1 MKQHLLHTPEGVRD
15 IYQGECERKL
25 YLEDK
30 LYNILKTYGYRPV
43 QTPSFE
49 YFDIFGKE
57 IGTTK
62 SKDLYKFFDREGNT
76 LVLRPDIT
84 PSIARVAAN
93 YFMEETMPVRFCYKG
108 NTFINTGSLQGRLKE
123 TTQLGAELIGDDTVD
138 ADAEILSMV
147 VECLLH
153 AGLREFQLSVGHVG
167 ILQGMME
174 AAGFHEEEEE
184 EAVRDLIKN
193 NNFFG
198 LESFLENRHLDDGLK
213 RLFSLLGRLYQSAEE
228 FQAAKAAAEKYP
240 KIHAAMEH
248 LERLQ
253 SLALLYGIDKYISF
267 ELGVISSYQYYSGI
281 IFHGYTYGSGEP
293 IVKGGRYDRLLKHF
307 GKDAPAIGFVIV
319 TDQMMAALSRQH
331 IEMPADQ
338 TVQLVIYDESHRED
352 AVVYARKQRA
362 AGCSV
367 ELMVRTDGR
376 SREAYEAYAKRRQIS
391 RVQFLDGQTVTE
403 DYSEK

>member
-15 IYQGECERKL
+15 IYQGECEKKL

-30 LYNILKTYGYRPV
+30 LHNILKTYGYHPI

-49 YFDIFGKE
+49 FFDIFGKE
-57 IGTTK
+57 VGTTK

-93 YFMEETMPVRFCYKG
+93 YFMEESMPIRFCYKG

-123 TTQLGAELIGDDTVD
+123 NTQLGAELIGDNTVD

-153 AGLREFQLSVGHVG
+153 AGLKEFQLSVGHVG

-174 AAGFHEEEEE
+174 AAGFDEEGEDILC
-184 EAVRDLIKN
+184 DLISN

-198 LESFLENRHLDDGLK
+198 VESFIEARHLDEGLK
-213 RLFSLLGRLYQSAEE
+213 RLFGVIGRLYQSAEE
-228 FQAAKAAAEKYP
+228 FQAVRAAAGNYP
-240 KIHAAMEH
+240 KIQAAMEH
-248 LERLQ
+248 LEKLQ
-253 SLALLYGIDKYISF
+253 SLSLLYGIDKYISF
-267 ELGVISSYQYYSGI
+267 ELGVMSSYKYYSGI
-281 IFHGYTYGSGEP
+281 IFHGYTFGSGEP

-319 TDQMMAALSRQH
+319 TDQLMAALSRQH
-331 IEMPADQ
+331 IDTPMEHLG
-338 TVQLVIYDESHRED
+338 QLVVYDEAHRED
-352 AVVYARKQRA
+352 AVIYARKQRA

-367 ELMVRTDGR
+367 ELILKVSGRTNAD
-376 SREAYEAYAKRRQIS
+376 YEAYAKRRQIA
-391 RVQFLDGQTVTE
+391 RVQIMDGNEPV
-403 DYSEK
+403 KMF

>member
-15 IYQGECERKL
+15 IYQGECEKKL

-30 LYNILKTYGYRPV
+30 LYKILKTYGYQPI

-93 YFMEETMPVRFCYKG
+93 YFKEDPMPIRFCYKG

-123 TTQLGAELIGDDTVD
+123 NTQLGAELIGDDTPD

-147 VECLLH
+147 VECLLN
-153 AGLREFQLSVGHVG
+153 AGLKEFQLSVGHVG

-174 AAGFHEEEEE
+174 AAGFEEEEE
-184 EAVRDLIKN
+184 DIVRDLMTN

-198 LESFLENRHLDDGLK
+198 VESFIETRHLDDGLK
-213 RLFSLLGRLYQSAEE
+213 RLFSVIGKLYQSAEE
-228 FQAAKAAAEKYP
+228 FQAAKAAAKGYP
-240 KIHAAMEH
+240 KIQAAMEH
-248 LERLQ
+248 LEKLQ

-267 ELGVISSYQYYSGI
+267 ELGVVSSYKYYSGM

-293 IVKGGRYDRLLKHF
+293 IVKGGRYDRLLKRF

-319 TDQMMAALSRQH
+319 TDQLMAALSRQN
-331 IEMPADQ
+331 IEAP
-338 TVQLVIYDESHRED
+338 VEHLGQLVVYDEAHRED
-352 AVVYARKQRA
+352 AVIYARRQRA

-367 ELMVRTDGR
+367 ELLLKSPDRTRAD
-376 SREAYEAYAKRRQIS
+376 YEAYAGRRQIARLKFMTDS
-391 RVQFLDGQTVTE
+391 AAGKQ
-403 DYSEK
+403 

>member
-1 MKQHLLHTPEGVRD
+1 MKQQLLHTPEGVRD
-15 IYQGECERKL
+15 IYNGECEKKL
-25 YLEDK
+25 YLEEK
-30 LYNILKTYGYRPV
+30 LHNILKTYGYHPI

-49 YFDIFGKE
+49 FFDIFGKE
-57 IGTTK
+57 VGTTK

-84 PSIARVAAN
+84 PSIARFVAN
-93 YFMEETMPVRFCYKG
+93 YYMEETMPIRFCYKG

-123 TTQLGAELIGDDTVD
+123 NTQLGAELIGDDTAD

-153 AGLREFQLSVGHVG
+153 AGLKEFQLSVGHVG

-174 AAGFHEEEEE
+174 AAGFDEEEEDE
-184 EAVRDLIKN
+184 LRDLIMN

-198 LESFLENRHLDDGLK
+198 VESFVESRHLEDGLK
-213 RLFSLLGRLYQSAEE
+213 KLFSVLGRIYQSAEE
-228 FQAAKAAAEKYP
+228 FQEAKETAKKYP
-240 KIHAAMEH
+240 EIFAAMEH
-248 LERLQ
+248 LEKLQ
-253 SLALLYGIDKYISF
+253 SLFLLYGIDKYVSF
-267 ELGVISSYQYYSGI
+267 ELGVVSSYKYYSGI
-281 IFHGYTYGSGEP
+281 IFQGYTFGSGEP

-319 TDQMMAALSRQH
+319 IDQLMAALARQKIDTP
-331 IEMPADQ
+331 IEHLC
-338 TVQLVIYDESHRED
+338 QLIVYDEAHRED

-367 ELMVRTDGR
+367 ELIFRASNKTKAD
-376 SREAYEAYAKRRQIS
+376 YEAYASRNQIA
-391 RVQFLDGQTVTE
+391 RVQFMDTDGE
-403 DYSEK
+403 

>member
-15 IYQGECERKL
+15 IYQGECEKKL

-30 LYNILKTYGYRPV
+30 LHNILKTYGYRPI
-43 QTPSFE
+43 QTPSVEF
-49 YFDIFGKE
+49 FDIFGKE
-57 IGTTK
+57 VGTTK

-93 YFMEETMPVRFCYKG
+93 YFMEESMPIRFCYKG

-123 TTQLGAELIGDDTVD
+123 NTQLGAELIGDNTVD

-153 AGLREFQLSVGHVG
+153 AGLKEFQLSVGHVG

-174 AAGFHEEEEE
+174 AAGFDEEEEDILC
-184 EAVRDLIKN
+184 DLISN

-198 LESFLENRHLDDGLK
+198 VESFIEARHLDEGLK
-213 RLFSLLGRLYQSAEE
+213 RLFGVIGRLYQSAEE
-228 FQAAKAAAEKYP
+228 FQAVRAAAGNYP
-240 KIHAAMEH
+240 KIQAAMEH
-248 LERLQ
+248 LEKLQ
-253 SLALLYGIDKYISF
+253 SLSLLYGIDKYISF
-267 ELGVISSYQYYSGI
+267 ELGVMSSYKYYSGI
-281 IFHGYTYGSGEP
+281 IFHGYTFGSGEP

-319 TDQMMAALSRQH
+319 TDQLMAALSRQH
-331 IEMPADQ
+331 IDTPMEHLG
-338 TVQLVIYDESHRED
+338 QLVVYDEAHRED
-352 AVVYARKQRA
+352 AVIYARKQRS

-367 ELMVRTDGR
+367 ELILKASGRTNAD
-376 SREAYEAYAKRRQIS
+376 YEAYANRRQIA
-391 RVQFLDGQTVTE
+391 RVQFMDGNEPV
-403 DYSEK
+403 KMF

>member
-15 IYQGECERKL
+15 IYQGECEKKL

-30 LYNILKTYGYRPV
+30 LHNILKTYGYHPI

-49 YFDIFGKE
+49 FFDIFGKE
-57 IGTTK
+57 VGTTK

-93 YFMEETMPVRFCYKG
+93 YFMEESMPIRFCYKG

-123 TTQLGAELIGDDTVD
+123 NTQLGAELIGDNTVD

-153 AGLREFQLSVGHVG
+153 AGLKEFQLSVGHVG

-174 AAGFHEEEEE
+174 AAGFDEEEKDILC
-184 EAVRDLIKN
+184 DLISN

-198 LESFLENRHLDDGLK
+198 VESFIEARHLDEGLK
-213 RLFSLLGRLYQSAEE
+213 RLFGVIGRLYQSAEE
-228 FQAAKAAAEKYP
+228 FQAVRAAAGNYP
-240 KIHAAMEH
+240 KIQAAMEH
-248 LERLQ
+248 LEKLQ
-253 SLALLYGIDKYISF
+253 SLSLLYGIDKYISF
-267 ELGVISSYQYYSGI
+267 ELGVMSSYKYYSGI
-281 IFHGYTYGSGEP
+281 IFHGYTFGSGEP

-319 TDQMMAALSRQH
+319 TDQLMAALSRQH
-331 IEMPADQ
+331 IDTPMEHLG
-338 TVQLVIYDESHRED
+338 QLVVYDEAHRED
-352 AVVYARKQRA
+352 AVIYARKQRS

-367 ELMVRTDGR
+367 ELILKVSGRTNAD
-376 SREAYEAYAKRRQIS
+376 YEAYAKRRQIA
-391 RVQFLDGQTVTE
+391 RVQFMDGNEPV
-403 DYSEK
+403 KMF

>member
-15 IYQGECERKL
+15 IYQGECEKKL

-30 LYNILKTYGYRPV
+30 LHNILKTYGYHPI

-49 YFDIFGKE
+49 FFDIFGKE
-57 IGTTK
+57 VGTTK

-93 YFMEETMPVRFCYKG
+93 YFMEESMPIRFCYKG

-123 TTQLGAELIGDDTVD
+123 NTQLGAELIGDNTVD

-153 AGLREFQLSVGHVG
+153 AGLKEFQLSVGHVG

-174 AAGFHEEEEE
+174 AAGFDEEEEDILC
-184 EAVRDLIKN
+184 DLISN

-198 LESFLENRHLDDGLK
+198 VESFIEARHLDEGLK
-213 RLFSLLGRLYQSAEE
+213 RLFGVIGRLYQSAEE
-228 FQAAKAAAEKYP
+228 FQAVRAAAGNYP
-240 KIHAAMEH
+240 KIQAAMEH
-248 LERLQ
+248 LEKLQ
-253 SLALLYGIDKYISF
+253 SLSLLYGIDKYISF
-267 ELGVISSYQYYSGI
+267 ELGVMSSYKYYSGI
-281 IFHGYTYGSGEP
+281 IFHGYTFGSGEP

-319 TDQMMAALSRQH
+319 TDQLMAALSRQH
-331 IEMPADQ
+331 IDTPMEHLG
-338 TVQLVIYDESHRED
+338 QLVVYDEAHRED
-352 AVVYARKQRA
+352 AVIYARKQRS

-367 ELMVRTDGR
+367 ELILKVSGRTNAD
-376 SREAYEAYAKRRQIS
+376 YKAYAKRRQIA
-391 RVQFLDGQTVTE
+391 RVQFMDGNEPV
-403 DYSEK
+403 KMF

>member
-15 IYQGECERKL
+15 IYQGECEKKL

-30 LYNILKTYGYRPV
+30 LHNILKTYGYHPI

-49 YFDIFGKE
+49 FFDIFGKE
-57 IGTTK
+57 VGTTK

-93 YFMEETMPVRFCYKG
+93 YFMEEFMPIRFCYKG

-123 TTQLGAELIGDDTVD
+123 NTQLGAELIGDNTVD

-147 VECLLH
+147 VECLIH
-153 AGLREFQLSVGHVG
+153 AGLKEFQLSVGHVG

-174 AAGFHEEEEE
+174 AAGFDEEEEDILC
-184 EAVRDLIKN
+184 DLISN

-198 LESFLENRHLDDGLK
+198 VESFIEARHLDEGLK
-213 RLFSLLGRLYQSAEE
+213 RLFGVIGRLYQSAEE
-228 FQAAKAAAEKYP
+228 FQAVRAAAGNYP
-240 KIHAAMEH
+240 KIQAAMEH
-248 LERLQ
+248 LEKLQ
-253 SLALLYGIDKYISF
+253 SLSLLYGIDKYISF
-267 ELGVISSYQYYSGI
+267 ELGVMSSYKYYSGI
-281 IFHGYTYGSGEP
+281 IFHGYTFGSGEP

-319 TDQMMAALSRQH
+319 TDQLMAALSRQH
-331 IEMPADQ
+331 IDTPMEHLG
-338 TVQLVIYDESHRED
+338 QLVVYDEAHRED
-352 AVVYARKQRA
+352 AVIYARKQRA

-367 ELMVRTDGR
+367 ELILKASGRTNAD
-376 SREAYEAYAKRRQIS
+376 YEAYAKRRQIA
-391 RVQFLDGQTVTE
+391 RVQFMDGNEPV
-403 DYSEK
+403 KMF

>member
-15 IYQGECERKL
+15 IYQGECEKKL

-30 LYNILKTYGYRPV
+30 LHNILKTYGYHPI

-49 YFDIFGKE
+49 FFDIFGKE
-57 IGTTK
+57 VGTTK

-93 YFMEETMPVRFCYKG
+93 YFMEESMPIRFCYKG

-123 TTQLGAELIGDDTVD
+123 NTQLGAELIGDNTVD

-153 AGLREFQLSVGHVG
+153 AGLKEFQLSVGHVG
-167 ILQGMME
+167 ILQGMLE
-174 AAGFHEEEEE
+174 AAGFDEEEEDILC
-184 EAVRDLIKN
+184 DLISN

-198 LESFLENRHLDDGLK
+198 VESFIEARHLDEGLK
-213 RLFSLLGRLYQSAEE
+213 RLFGVIGRLYQSAEE
-228 FQAAKAAAEKYP
+228 FQAVRAAAGNYP
-240 KIHAAMEH
+240 KIQAAMEH
-248 LERLQ
+248 LEKLQ
-253 SLALLYGIDKYISF
+253 SLSLLYGIDKYISF
-267 ELGVISSYQYYSGI
+267 ELGVMSSYKYYSGI
-281 IFHGYTYGSGEP
+281 IFHGYTFGSGEP

-319 TDQMMAALSRQH
+319 TDQLMAALSRQH
-331 IEMPADQ
+331 IDTPMEHLG
-338 TVQLVIYDESHRED
+338 QLVVYDEAHRED
-352 AVVYARKQRA
+352 AVIYARKQRA

-367 ELMVRTDGR
+367 ELILKVSGRTNAD
-376 SREAYEAYAKRRQIS
+376 YEAYAKRRQIA
-391 RVQFLDGQTVTE
+391 RVQFMDGNEPV
-403 DYSEK
+403 KMF

>member
-15 IYQGECERKL
+15 IYQGECEKKL

-30 LYNILKTYGYRPV
+30 LHNILKTYGYHPI

-49 YFDIFGKE
+49 FFDIFGKE
-57 IGTTK
+57 VGTTK

-93 YFMEETMPVRFCYKG
+93 YFMEESMPIRFCYKG

-123 TTQLGAELIGDDTVD
+123 NTQLGAELIGDNTVD

-153 AGLREFQLSVGHVG
+153 AGLKEFQLSVGHVG

-174 AAGFHEEEEE
+174 AAGFDEEEEDILC
-184 EAVRDLIKN
+184 DLISN

-198 LESFLENRHLDDGLK
+198 VESFIEARHLDEGLK
-213 RLFSLLGRLYQSAEE
+213 RLFGVLGKLYQSAEE
-228 FQAAKAAAEKYP
+228 FQAVRAAAENYP
-240 KIHAAMEH
+240 KIQAAMEH
-248 LERLQ
+248 LEKLQ

-267 ELGVISSYQYYSGI
+267 ELGVMSSYKYYSGI
-281 IFHGYTYGSGEP
+281 IFHGYTFGSGEP

-319 TDQMMAALSRQH
+319 TDQLMAALSRQH
-331 IEMPADQ
+331 IDTPMEHLG
-338 TVQLVIYDESHRED
+338 QLVVYDEAHRED
-352 AVVYARKQRA
+352 AVIYARKQRA

-367 ELMVRTDGR
+367 ELILKADGR
-376 SREAYEAYAKRRQIS
+376 TNADYEAYAQRRQIA
-391 RVQFLDGQTVTE
+391 RVQFMDGHKPITVF
-403 DYSEK
+403 

>member
-15 IYQGECERKL
+15 IYQGECEKKL

-30 LYNILKTYGYRPV
+30 LFKILKTYGYQPI

-93 YFMEETMPVRFCYKG
+93 YFMEDPMPIRFCYKG

-123 TTQLGAELIGDDTVD
+123 NTQLGAELIGDNTPD

-147 VECLLH
+147 VDCLIH
-153 AGLREFQLSVGHVG
+153 AGLKEFKLSVGHVG

-174 AAGFHEEEEE
+174 AAGFDEEEEDV
-184 EAVRDLIKN
+184 VRDLIMN

-198 LESFLENRHLDDGLK
+198 VDSFLEARHLDQELK
-213 RLFSLLGRLYQSAEE
+213 RLFSVIGKLYQSAEE
-228 FQAAKAAAEKYP
+228 FQAARAAAEKYP
-240 KIHAAMEH
+240 KIQAAMEH
-248 LERLQ
+248 LEKLQ
-253 SLALLYGIDKYISF
+253 SLTLLYGIDKYISF
-267 ELGVISSYQYYSGI
+267 ELGVVSSYKYYSGM
-281 IFHGYTYGSGEP
+281 IFHGYTFGSGEP

-319 TDQMMAALSRQH
+319 TDQLMAALSGQK
-331 IEMPADQ
+331 IETPLEH
-338 TVQLVIYDESHRED
+338 VGQLVVYDEAHRED
-352 AVVYARKQRA
+352 AVIYARRQRA

-367 ELMVRTDGR
+367 ELLLKAADRTRAD
-376 SREAYEAYAKRRQIS
+376 YEAYAGRRQIA
-391 RVQFLDGQTVTE
+391 RLRFMDDRQQ
-403 DYSEK
+403 

>member
-15 IYQGECERKL
+15 IYQGECEKKL

-30 LYNILKTYGYRPV
+30 LHNILKTYGYHPI

-49 YFDIFGKE
+49 FFDIFGKE
-57 IGTTK
+57 VGTTK

-93 YFMEETMPVRFCYKG
+93 YFMEESMPIRFCYKG

-123 TTQLGAELIGDDTVD
+123 NTQLGAELIGDNTVD

-153 AGLREFQLSVGHVG
+153 AGLKEFQLSVGHVG

-174 AAGFHEEEEE
+174 AAGFDEEEEDILC
-184 EAVRDLIKN
+184 DLISN

-198 LESFLENRHLDDGLK
+198 VESFIEARHLDEGLK
-213 RLFSLLGRLYQSAEE
+213 RLFGVIGRLYQSAEE
-228 FQAAKAAAEKYP
+228 FQAVRAAAGNYP
-240 KIHAAMEH
+240 KIQAAMEH
-248 LERLQ
+248 LEKLQ
-253 SLALLYGIDKYISF
+253 SLSLLYGIDKYISF
-267 ELGVISSYQYYSGI
+267 ELGVMSSYKYYSGI
-281 IFHGYTYGSGEP
+281 IFHGYTFGSGEP

-319 TDQMMAALSRQH
+319 TDQLMAALSRQH
-331 IEMPADQ
+331 IDTPMEHLG
-338 TVQLVIYDESHRED
+338 QLVVYDEAHRED
-352 AVVYARKQRA
+352 AVIYARKQRA

-367 ELMVRTDGR
+367 ELILKASGRTNAD
-376 SREAYEAYAKRRQIS
+376 YEAYAKRRQIA
-391 RVQFLDGQTVTE
+391 RVQFMDGNEPV
-403 DYSEK
+403 KMF

>member
-15 IYQGECERKL
+15 IYQGECEKKL

-30 LYNILKTYGYRPV
+30 LYKILKTYGYQPI

-93 YFMEETMPVRFCYKG
+93 YFKEDPMPIRFCYKG

-123 TTQLGAELIGDDTVD
+123 NTQLGAELIGDDTPD

-147 VECLLH
+147 VECLLNV
-153 AGLREFQLSVGHVG
+153 GLKEFQLSVGHVG

-174 AAGFHEEEEE
+174 AAGFEEEEE
-184 EAVRDLIKN
+184 DIVRDLMTN

-198 LESFLENRHLDDGLK
+198 VESFIETRHLDDGLK
-213 RLFSLLGRLYQSAEE
+213 RLFSVIGKLYQSAEE
-228 FQAAKAAAEKYP
+228 FQAAKAAAKGYP
-240 KIHAAMEH
+240 KIQAAMEH
-248 LERLQ
+248 LEKLQ

-267 ELGVISSYQYYSGI
+267 ELGVVSSYKYYSGM

-293 IVKGGRYDRLLKHF
+293 IVKGGRYDRLLKRF

-319 TDQMMAALSRQH
+319 TDQLMAALSRQN
-331 IEMPADQ
+331 IETPAEHPG
-338 TVQLVIYDESHRED
+338 QLVVYDEAHRED
-352 AVVYARKQRA
+352 AVIYARRQRA

-367 ELMVRTDGR
+367 ELLLKSPDRTRAD
-376 SREAYEAYAKRRQIS
+376 YEAYAGRRQIARLKFMTDS
-391 RVQFLDGQTVTE
+391 AAGKQ
-403 DYSEK
+403 

>member
-15 IYQGECERKL
+15 IYQGECEKKL

-30 LYNILKTYGYRPV
+30 LYKILKTYGYQPI

-93 YFMEETMPVRFCYKG
+93 YFKEDSMPIRFCYKG

-123 TTQLGAELIGDDTVD
+123 NTQLGAELIGDDTPD

-147 VECLLH
+147 VECLLN
-153 AGLREFQLSVGHVG
+153 AGLKEFQLSVGHVG

-174 AAGFHEEEEE
+174 AAGFAEEEEDI
-184 EAVRDLIKN
+184 VRDLMTN

-198 LESFLENRHLDDGLK
+198 VESFIETRHLDDGLK
-213 RLFSLLGRLYQSAEE
+213 RLFSVIGKLYQSAEE
-228 FQAAKAAAEKYP
+228 FQAAKAAAKGYP
-240 KIHAAMEH
+240 KIQAAMEH
-248 LERLQ
+248 LEKLQ

-267 ELGVISSYQYYSGI
+267 ELGVVSSYKYYSGM

-293 IVKGGRYDRLLKHF
+293 IVKGGRYDRLLKRF

-319 TDQMMAALSRQH
+319 TDQLMAALSRQN
-331 IEMPADQ
+331 IETP
-338 TVQLVIYDESHRED
+338 VEHLGQLVVYDEAHRED
-352 AVVYARKQRA
+352 AVIYARRQRA

-367 ELMVRTDGR
+367 ELLLKSPDRTRAD
-376 SREAYEAYAKRRQIS
+376 YEAYAGRRQIARLKFMTDS
-391 RVQFLDGQTVTE
+391 TAGKQ
-403 DYSEK
+403 

>member
-15 IYQGECERKL
+15 IYQGECEKKL

-30 LYNILKTYGYRPV
+30 LFKILKTYGYQPI

-93 YFMEETMPVRFCYKG
+93 YFMEDPMPIRFCYKG

-123 TTQLGAELIGDDTVD
+123 NTQLGAELIGDNTPD

-147 VECLLH
+147 VDCLIH
-153 AGLREFQLSVGHVG
+153 AGLKEFKLSVGHVG

-174 AAGFHEEEEE
+174 AAGFDEEEEDV
-184 EAVRDLIKN
+184 VRDLIMN

-198 LESFLENRHLDDGLK
+198 VDSFLEARHLDQELK
-213 RLFSLLGRLYQSAEE
+213 RLFSVIGKLYQSAEE
-228 FQAAKAAAEKYP
+228 FQAARAAAEKYP
-240 KIHAAMEH
+240 KIQAAMEH
-248 LERLQ
+248 LEKLQ
-253 SLALLYGIDKYISF
+253 SLTLLYGIDKYISF
-267 ELGVISSYQYYSGI
+267 ELGVVSSYKYYSGM
-281 IFHGYTYGSGEP
+281 IFHGYTFGSGEP

-319 TDQMMAALSRQH
+319 TDQLMAALSGQK
-331 IEMPADQ
+331 IETPLEH
-338 TVQLVIYDESHRED
+338 VGQLVVYDEAHRED
-352 AVVYARKQRA
+352 AVIYARRQRA

-367 ELMVRTDGR
+367 ELLLKAADRTRAD
-376 SREAYEAYAKRRQIS
+376 YEAYAGRRQIA
-391 RVQFLDGQTVTE
+391 RLRFMDDLQQ
-403 DYSEK
+403 

>member
-15 IYQGECERKL
+15 IYQGECEKKL

-30 LYNILKTYGYRPV
+30 LHNILKTYGYHPI

-49 YFDIFGKE
+49 FFDIFGKE
-57 IGTTK
+57 VGTTK

-93 YFMEETMPVRFCYKG
+93 YFMEESMPIRFCYKG

-123 TTQLGAELIGDDTVD
+123 NTQLGAELIGDNTVD

-153 AGLREFQLSVGHVG
+153 AGLKEFQLSVGHVG

-174 AAGFHEEEEE
+174 AAGFDEEEEDILC
-184 EAVRDLIKN
+184 DLISN

-198 LESFLENRHLDDGLK
+198 VESFIEARHLDEGLK
-213 RLFSLLGRLYQSAEE
+213 RLFGVIGRLYQSAEE
-228 FQAAKAAAEKYP
+228 FQAVRAAAGNYP
-240 KIHAAMEH
+240 KIQAAMEH
-248 LERLQ
+248 LEKLQ
-253 SLALLYGIDKYISF
+253 SLSLLYGIDKYISF
-267 ELGVISSYQYYSGI
+267 ELGVMSSYKYYSGI
-281 IFHGYTYGSGEP
+281 IFHGYTFGSGEP

-319 TDQMMAALSRQH
+319 TDQLMAALSRQH
-331 IEMPADQ
+331 IDTPMEHLG
-338 TVQLVIYDESHRED
+338 QLVVYDEAHRED
-352 AVVYARKQRA
+352 AVIYARKQRS

-367 ELMVRTDGR
+367 ELILKVSGRTNAD
-376 SREAYEAYAKRRQIS
+376 YEAYAKRRQIA
-391 RVQFLDGQTVTE
+391 RVQFMDGNEPV
-403 DYSEK
+403 KMF

>member
-15 IYQGECERKL
+15 IYQGECEKKL

-30 LYNILKTYGYRPV
+30 LHNILKTYGYHPI

-49 YFDIFGKE
+49 FFDIFGKE
-57 IGTTK
+57 VGTTK

-93 YFMEETMPVRFCYKG
+93 YFMEESMPIRFCYKG

-123 TTQLGAELIGDDTVD
+123 NTQLGAELIGDNTVD

-153 AGLREFQLSVGHVG
+153 AGLKEFQLSVGHVG

-174 AAGFHEEEEE
+174 AAGFDEEEEDILC
-184 EAVRDLIKN
+184 DLISN

-198 LESFLENRHLDDGLK
+198 VESFIEARHLDEGLK
-213 RLFSLLGRLYQSAEE
+213 RLFGVIGRLYQSAEE
-228 FQAAKAAAEKYP
+228 FQVVRAAAGNYP
-240 KIHAAMEH
+240 KIQAAMEH
-248 LERLQ
+248 LEKLQ
-253 SLALLYGIDKYISF
+253 SLSLLYGIDKYISF
-267 ELGVISSYQYYSGI
+267 ELGVMSSYKYYSGI
-281 IFHGYTYGSGEP
+281 IFHGYTFGSGEP

-319 TDQMMAALSRQH
+319 TDQLMAALSRQH
-331 IEMPADQ
+331 IDTPMEHLG
-338 TVQLVIYDESHRED
+338 QLVVYDEAHRED
-352 AVVYARKQRA
+352 AVIYARKQRA

-367 ELMVRTDGR
+367 ELILKVSGRTNAD
-376 SREAYEAYAKRRQIS
+376 YEAYAKRRQIA
-391 RVQFLDGQTVTE
+391 RVQFMDGNEPV
-403 DYSEK
+403 KMF

>member
-15 IYQGECERKL
+15 IYQGECEKKL

-30 LYNILKTYGYRPV
+30 LFKILKTYGYQPI

-93 YFMEETMPVRFCYKG
+93 YFMEDPMPIRFCYKG

-123 TTQLGAELIGDDTVD
+123 NTQLGAELIGDNTPD

-147 VECLLH
+147 VDCLIH
-153 AGLREFQLSVGHVG
+153 AGLKEFKLSVGHVG

-174 AAGFHEEEEE
+174 AAGFDEEEEDV
-184 EAVRDLIKN
+184 VRDLIMN

-198 LESFLENRHLDDGLK
+198 VDSFLEARHLDQELK
-213 RLFSLLGRLYQSAEE
+213 RLFSVIGKLYQSAEE
-228 FQAAKAAAEKYP
+228 FQAARAAAEKYP
-240 KIHAAMEH
+240 KIQAAMEH
-248 LERLQ
+248 LEKLQ
-253 SLALLYGIDKYISF
+253 SLTLLYGIDKYISF
-267 ELGVISSYQYYSGI
+267 ELGVVSSYKYYSGM
-281 IFHGYTYGSGEP
+281 IFHGYTFGSGEP

-307 GKDAPAIGFVIV
+307 GKDTPAIGFVIV
-319 TDQMMAALSRQH
+319 TDQLMAALSGQK
-331 IEMPADQ
+331 IETPLEH
-338 TVQLVIYDESHRED
+338 VGQLVVYDEAHRED
-352 AVVYARKQRA
+352 AVIYARRQRA

-367 ELMVRTDGR
+367 ELLLKAVDRTRAD
-376 SREAYEAYAKRRQIS
+376 YEAYAGRRQIA
-391 RVQFLDGQTVTE
+391 RLRFMDDRQQ
-403 DYSEK
+403 